1 MNKSMHVRRAI
12 TFLLGCWFATVTVV
26 AINAGI
32 SFDVAEI
39 AAKTPPGEL
48 SRPLAMLTEFEARQF
63 PRYIA
68 SEVNRAMFERFG
80 LIELALVIAIALTLF
95 LHGYSRA
102 ATILAGVLFIMVCAS
117 SFLLTPQMVAQ
128 GRVLDFRPAE
138 MFQDERARF
147 ANLHRL
153 YGAFTLLRIACGSG
167 IAWIMLKRS
176 RSAYKR
182 RSPGE
187 IYAVNHTDDGEID
200 G

>member
-1 MNKSMHVRRAI
+1 MHVRRAI

-26 AINAGI
+26 AVNAGI

-48 SRPLAMLTEFEARQF
+48 ARPLAMLTEFEARQF

-80 LIELALVIAIALTLF
+80 LIELGLVIAIALTLF
-95 LHGYSRA
+95 MHGYSRP
-102 ATILAGVLFIMVCAS
+102 ATVLSGVLFILVCAS
-117 SFLLTPQMVAQ
+117 SFLLTPQLVAQ
-128 GRVLDFRPAE
+128 GRVLDFRAAE
-138 MFQDERARF
+138 MFQDERERF
-147 ANLHRL
+147 ARLHML
-153 YGAFTLLRIACGSG
+153 YGTLTLLRLACGAA
-167 IAWIMLKRS
+167 ITWIMLKRS

-182 RSPGE
+182 RSPDE
-187 IYAVNHTDDGEID
+187 IYAVNNADDGEID